1 MMLTID
7 DSLFVPNCPLTPT
20 AKIRLPILTD
30 NRDDDDDDDD
40 VLFRLRAL
48 AQKARDEAY
57 QQIR

>member
-1 MMLTID
+1 MID